1 MSARLLKAV
10 AGALVLGSWV
20 HAAGHA
26 TPTARL
32 TGVSTKTEG
41 LGTTVVIETTEP
53 VVYVAAQP
61 DPLTLP
67 STCATSRLARCGPV
81 PPAWSPSGDR
91 AGQGDDGAAWRV
103 DAPAKPRRPSAAD

>member
-1 MSARLLKAV
+1 MSARLLKV
-10 AGALVLGSWV
+10 LAGALVLGSWV

-53 VVYVAAQP
+53 VAYVAA
-61 DPLTLP
+61 
-67 STCATSRLARCGPV
+67 
-81 PPAWSPSGDR
+81 SPTR
-91 AGQGDDGAAWRV
+91 
-103 DAPAKPRRPSAAD
+103 